1 MMTKTCR
8 RSLTTSVLRYLLAVG
23 ICSGTFVPAVHA
35 QDKFASGG
43 LSTKC
48 FTQAA
53 VTMTPYDV
61 SIQQNQYRMT
71 SERVYH
77 NTAATGSI
85 LLFGPVHPF
94 QMIGDAARF
103 SVTYKDPDGAGT
115 AAQVTAQLRHVGPAG
130 IRVIATLDSNLT
142 AQVAESTQAMGTHV
156 GWGQLKDTIGYY
168 VVRVSVTRATTS
180 VTPAALQYSVCGVNY
195 I

>member
-1 MMTKTCR
+1 MK
-8 RSLTTSVLRYLLAVG
+8 
-23 ICSGTFVPAVHA
+23 
-35 QDKFASGG
+35 
-43 LSTKC
+43 
-48 FTQAA
+48 
-53 VTMTPYDV
+53 PYDLSV
-61 SIQQNQYRMT
+61 QQNQYRMT

-130 IRVIATLDSNLT
+130 IRIIAALDSNLT
-142 AQVAESTQAMGTHV
+142 AQATESTQVMRTDV
-156 GWGQLKDTIGYY
+156 GWSQLDDTVGYY
-168 VVRVSVTRATTS
+168 VVRVSLTRTTTS
-180 VTPAALQYSVCGVNY
+180 VTPVALQYSLCSVIY
-195 I
+195 